1 MVLDRLADGDA
12 AGDHGPIIG
21 QIEHKQVPFVTQH
34 SGNLHRALLSDL
46 AVGEMQVCQRLVVL
60 DA

>member
-1 MVLDRLADGDA
+1 MLDRLANGDA

-21 QIEHKQVPFVTQH
+21 QVEHKQVPFVAEH
-34 SGNLHRALLSDL
+34 SGNLHRAFLSDL
-46 AVGEMQVCQRLVVL
+46 AVSEMQVCQRLVVF